1 MAFALRFAI
10 LPLIDSVQR
19 LAFGEGVE
27 TEYPFEQ
34 ELEGVEAVAI
44 ERSTINVHQLTRTL
58 YFCNEMQQHL

>member
-1 MAFALRFAI
+1 

-19 LAFGEGVE
+19 LAYGEGVE

-58 YFCNEMQQHL
+58 YFCNEMQRL